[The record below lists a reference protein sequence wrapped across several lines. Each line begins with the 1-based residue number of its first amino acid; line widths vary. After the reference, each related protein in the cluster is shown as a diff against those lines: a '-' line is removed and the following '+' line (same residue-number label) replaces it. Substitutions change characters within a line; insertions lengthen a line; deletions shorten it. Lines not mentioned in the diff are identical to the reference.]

1 MISTKHMVKK
11 YGEKAVVDD
20 VSVTLPKGKII
31 AFIGSNG
38 AGKSTLISLISRTL
52 TRDGGEAF
60 VDDID
65 VLKWNTR
72 EL

>member
-38 AGKSTLISLISRTL
+38 AG
-52 TRDGGEAF
+52 
-60 VDDID
+60 
-65 VLKWNTR
+65 
-72 EL
+72 